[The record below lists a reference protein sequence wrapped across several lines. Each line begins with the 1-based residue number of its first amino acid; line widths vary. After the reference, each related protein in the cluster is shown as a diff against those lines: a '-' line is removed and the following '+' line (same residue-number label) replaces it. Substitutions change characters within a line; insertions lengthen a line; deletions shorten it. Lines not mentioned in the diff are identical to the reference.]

1 MFRAKQNFIKQEENA
16 CIFKPVFEIL
26 FGGYATPT
34 KCVAF
39 WRLAL
44 NSYKNSSF
52 LREKSDYDDFFIAS
66 KKDSEMQLEGARE
79 FLGAVEAYYKQY
91 KDWEANKM

>member
-1 MFRAKQNFIKQEENA
+1 MQKRESCLHDRTLLCEN
-16 CIFKPVFEIL
+16 P

-44 NSYKNSSF
+44 NSYKRIYTGKSH
-52 LREKSDYDDFFIAS
+52 LAKEKD
-66 KKDSEMQLEGARE
+66 GAC
-79 FLGAVEAYYKQY
+79 LS
-91 KDWEANKM
+91 